1 MMPEKENRVIRCV
14 LRGKFKHDLRMKK
27 DKLLLTDIAV
37 VGDYVEFDLIDDTSG
52 VIFAV
57 DSRKNYISRKA
68 PKIKGSTLRGERL
81 EQVIAA
87 NIDQIFII
95 CSFGVPPF
103 NNKALDRFLVIA
115 ESSNIHP
122 VIVFNK
128 LDLVEIPEEPELW
141 ADLYTGLGYEL
152 YAVSAL
158 TGEGIAELRK
168 GFTGKKSLFWGHS
181 GVGKSSLIN
190 ALFPELNLA
199 TGDVSAF
206 SQRGKHTTVIVNMN
220 RIDNDTF
227 LIDTPGIREIAP
239 FGIQKDDLSHYF
251 IEFADHLQK
260 CKYKPCT
267 HLHEPGCGVIEA
279 VEREEISPERYDSY
293 LRLLD
298 NIEEDMVY

>member
-1 MMPEKENRVIRCV
+1 MPENTDIVIRCV

-37 VGDYVEFDLIDDTSG
+37 VGDYVEFDKIDETSG
-52 VIFAV
+52 VIFSV
-57 DSRKNYISRKA
+57 DSRRNYISRKA

-81 EQVIAA
+81 EQIIAA

-128 LDLVEIPEEPELW
+128 MDLVDIPEEPELW
-141 ADLYTGLGYEL
+141 GELYTGLGYDL
-152 YAVSAL
+152 FPVSAI
-158 TGEGIAELRK
+158 TGEGIDELRK
-168 GFTGKKSLFWGHS
+168 GFIGKKSLFWGHS

-190 ALFPELNLA
+190 ALFPELSLA
-199 TGDVSAF
+199 TGAVSAF

-220 RIDNDTF
+220 RIDKDTF

-251 IEFADHLQK
+251 VEFADHLQN

-267 HLHEPGCGVIEA
+267 HHHEPGCEVMEA
-279 VEREEISPERYDSY
+279 VEHGEISPERYDSY